1 MRPSRFDFRAVVDRV
16 SVRDQHSTM
25 MHLLGIDH
33 KQLTYFHN
41 DRYFRLTVVS

>member
-33 KQLTYFHN
+33 KQLTY
-41 DRYFRLTVVS
+41 TVINGSLVISARF